1 MRVLYLSILSFCFV
15 IVACETESNQ
25 QKYGYNIEINQQVLS
40 DSSIVKYYQPFKKNL
55 EESLMNTPISYSPE
69 TYKKNDGELNSTL
82 SNMFADATY
91 EMSNPVFNKMSGE
104 NIDIVLLNNGGIR
117 SIISKGNISEKTAF
131 ELMPF
136 ENSIVVLELN
146 GLSII
151 KMIDYLKKV
160 KLQHPISGLQITL
173 NNDYSVNEVLDDMTK
188 AIFVGDENNKVS
200 SVRRNLQTS
209 YVRRLINLLAQDYYD
224 ELATAA
230 AYDSLR
236 QIQKLVRKTSTDI
249 PTRSHRKLISWIIE
263 SGLDRAN

>member
-1 MRVLYLSILSFCFV
+1 MRVLYLSILSLCLV

-25 QKYGYNIEINQQVLS
+25 QKYGYNIEINQKVLS

-91 EMSNPVFNKMSGE
+91 EMSNPVFNKMSGK

-117 SIISKGNISEKTAF
+117 SIISRGNISEKTAF

-136 ENSIVVLELN
+136 ENSIVVLELS

-151 KMIDYLKKV
+151 KMIDYLRKV

-173 NNDYSVNEVLDDMTK
+173 NNDYSVNEVKINGVDIENEKKYYVATTDYLLEGGDKMYFLAETTK
-188 AIFVGDENNKVS
+188 TTYINYKMRDI
-200 SVRRNLQTS
+200 
-209 YVRRLINLLAQDYYD
+209 LIDYFKKYD
-224 ELATAA
+224 TL
-230 AYDSLR
+230 
-236 QIQKLVRKTSTDI
+236 KLKSDNRFIRIK
-249 PTRSHRKLISWIIE
+249 
-263 SGLDRAN
+263 

>member
-25 QKYGYNIEINQQVLS
+25 QNRGHNIEINQQILS

-55 EESLMNTPISYSPE
+55 EESLINTPISYSSE

-82 SNMFADATY
+82 SNLFSDATY
-91 EMSNPVFNKMSGE
+91 EMSNPVFNKMSGK

-136 ENSIVVLELN
+136 ENSIVVLELS

-151 KMIDYLKKV
+151 KMIDYLRKV

-173 NNDYSVNEVLDDMTK
+173 NNDYSVNEVKINGVSIENEKKYYVATTDYLLEGGDKMYFLAETTK
-188 AIFVGDENNKVS
+188 
-200 SVRRNLQTS
+200 T
-209 YVRRLINLLAQDYYD
+209 
-224 ELATAA
+224 
-230 AYDSLR
+230 
-236 QIQKLVRKTSTDI
+236 TDI
-249 PTRSHRKLISWIIE
+249 NYKMRDILIDYFKKYDTLKLKSDNRFI
-263 SGLDRAN
+263 RTK

>member
-1 MRVLYLSILSFCFV
+1 MRVFYLTILSFCLV

-136 ENSIVVLELN
+136 ENSIVVLELS

-151 KMIDYLKKV
+151 KMIDYLRKV

-173 NNDYSVNEVLDDMTK
+173 NNDYSVNEVKINGVSIEKEKKYYVATTDYLLEGGDKMYFLAETTK
-188 AIFVGDENNKVS
+188 
-200 SVRRNLQTS
+200 T
-209 YVRRLINLLAQDYYD
+209 
-224 ELATAA
+224 
-230 AYDSLR
+230 
-236 QIQKLVRKTSTDI
+236 TDI
-249 PTRSHRKLISWIIE
+249 NYKMRDILIDYFKKHDTLKLKSDNRFIR
-263 SGLDRAN
+263 LK

>member
-1 MRVLYLSILSFCFV
+1 MRVLYLSILSFCFA

-91 EMSNPVFNKMSGE
+91 EMSNPVFNKMSGK

-136 ENSIVVLELN
+136 ENSIVVLELS

-151 KMIDYLKKV
+151 KMIDYLRKV

-173 NNDYSVNEVLDDMTK
+173 NNDYSVNEVKINGVSIENEKKYYVATTDYLLEGGDKMYFLAETTK
-188 AIFVGDENNKVS
+188 
-200 SVRRNLQTS
+200 T
-209 YVRRLINLLAQDYYD
+209 
-224 ELATAA
+224 
-230 AYDSLR
+230 
-236 QIQKLVRKTSTDI
+236 TDI
-249 PTRSHRKLISWIIE
+249 NYKMRDILIDYFKKYDTLKLKSDNRFIRIK
-263 SGLDRAN
+263 

>member
-15 IVACETESNQ
+15 LVACKTESNW

-40 DSSIVKYYQPFKKNL
+40 DSSVVKYYQPFKKNL

-91 EMSNPVFNKMSGE
+91 EMSNPVFNKMSGK

-136 ENSIVVLELN
+136 ENSIVVLELS

-151 KMIDYLKKV
+151 KMIDYLRKV

-173 NNDYSVNEVLDDMTK
+173 NNDYSVNEVKINGVSIENEKKYYVATTDYLLEGGDKMYFLAETTK
-188 AIFVGDENNKVS
+188 
-200 SVRRNLQTS
+200 T
-209 YVRRLINLLAQDYYD
+209 
-224 ELATAA
+224 
-230 AYDSLR
+230 
-236 QIQKLVRKTSTDI
+236 TDI
-249 PTRSHRKLISWIIE
+249 NYKMRDILIDYFKKYDTLKLKSDNRFIRIK
-263 SGLDRAN
+263 

>member
-1 MRVLYLSILSFCFV
+1 
-15 IVACETESNQ
+15 
-25 QKYGYNIEINQQVLS
+25 
-40 DSSIVKYYQPFKKNL
+40 
-55 EESLMNTPISYSPE
+55 MNTPISYSPE

-91 EMSNPVFNKMSGE
+91 EMSNPVFNKMSGK

-151 KMIDYLKKV
+151 KMIDYLRKV

-173 NNDYSVNEVLDDMTK
+173 NNDYSVNEVKINGVSIENEKKYYVATTDYLLEGGDKMYFLAETTK
-188 AIFVGDENNKVS
+188 
-200 SVRRNLQTS
+200 T
-209 YVRRLINLLAQDYYD
+209 
-224 ELATAA
+224 
-230 AYDSLR
+230 
-236 QIQKLVRKTSTDI
+236 TDI
-249 PTRSHRKLISWIIE
+249 NYKMRDILIDYFKKYDTLKLKSDNRFI
-263 SGLDRAN
+263 RTK

>member
-1 MRVLYLSILSFCFV
+1 MRVLYLSILSFCFAL
-15 IVACETESNQ
+15 VACKTESNQ

-136 ENSIVVLELN
+136 ENSIVVLELS

-151 KMIDYLKKV
+151 KMIDYLRKV

-173 NNDYSVNEVLDDMTK
+173 NNDYSVNEVKINGVSIENEKKYYVATTDYLLEGGDKMYFLAETTK
-188 AIFVGDENNKVS
+188 
-200 SVRRNLQTS
+200 T
-209 YVRRLINLLAQDYYD
+209 
-224 ELATAA
+224 
-230 AYDSLR
+230 
-236 QIQKLVRKTSTDI
+236 TDI
-249 PTRSHRKLISWIIE
+249 NYKMRDILIDYFKKYDTLKLKSDNRFI
-263 SGLDRAN
+263 RTK

>member
-1 MRVLYLSILSFCFV
+1 MRVFYLSILSFCFV
-15 IVACETESNQ
+15 LVACETESNQ

-151 KMIDYLKKV
+151 KMIDYLRKV

-173 NNDYSVNEVLDDMTK
+173 NNDYSVNEVKINGVSIENEKKYYVATTDYLLEGGDKMYFLAETTK
-188 AIFVGDENNKVS
+188 
-200 SVRRNLQTS
+200 T
-209 YVRRLINLLAQDYYD
+209 
-224 ELATAA
+224 
-230 AYDSLR
+230 
-236 QIQKLVRKTSTDI
+236 TDI
-249 PTRSHRKLISWIIE
+249 NYKMRDILIDYFKKYDTLKLKSDNRFIRIK
-263 SGLDRAN
+263 

>member
-91 EMSNPVFNKMSGE
+91 EMSNPVFNKMSGK

-151 KMIDYLKKV
+151 KMIDYLRKV

-173 NNDYSVNEVLDDMTK
+173 NNDYSVNEVKINGVSIENEKKYYVATTDYLLEGGDKMYFLAETTK
-188 AIFVGDENNKVS
+188 
-200 SVRRNLQTS
+200 T
-209 YVRRLINLLAQDYYD
+209 
-224 ELATAA
+224 
-230 AYDSLR
+230 
-236 QIQKLVRKTSTDI
+236 TDI
-249 PTRSHRKLISWIIE
+249 NYKMRDILIDYFKKYDTLKLKSDNRFI
-263 SGLDRAN
+263 RTK

>member
-1 MRVLYLSILSFCFV
+1 MRVLYLSILSFCFAL
-15 IVACETESNQ
+15 VACKTESNQ

-136 ENSIVVLELN
+136 ENSIVVLELS

-151 KMIDYLKKV
+151 KMIDYLRKV

-173 NNDYSVNEVLDDMTK
+173 NNDYSVNEVKINGVSIENEKKYYVATTDYLLEGGDKMYFLAETTK
-188 AIFVGDENNKVS
+188 
-200 SVRRNLQTS
+200 T
-209 YVRRLINLLAQDYYD
+209 
-224 ELATAA
+224 
-230 AYDSLR
+230 
-236 QIQKLVRKTSTDI
+236 TDI
-249 PTRSHRKLISWIIE
+249 NYKMRDILIDYFKQYDTLKLKSDNRFIRINE
-263 SGLDRAN
+263 

>member
-1 MRVLYLSILSFCFV
+1 
-15 IVACETESNQ
+15 
-25 QKYGYNIEINQQVLS
+25 
-40 DSSIVKYYQPFKKNL
+40 
-55 EESLMNTPISYSPE
+55 MNTPISYSPE

-91 EMSNPVFNKMSGE
+91 EMSNPVFNKMSGK

-151 KMIDYLKKV
+151 KMIDYLRKV

-173 NNDYSVNEVLDDMTK
+173 NNDYSVNEVKINGVSIENEKKYYVATTDYLLEGGDKMYFLAETTK
-188 AIFVGDENNKVS
+188 
-200 SVRRNLQTS
+200 T
-209 YVRRLINLLAQDYYD
+209 
-224 ELATAA
+224 
-230 AYDSLR
+230 
-236 QIQKLVRKTSTDI
+236 TDI
-249 PTRSHRKLISWIIE
+249 NYKMRDILIDYFKKYDTLKLKSDNRFIRIKWIE
-263 SGLDRAN
+263 KPF

>member
-15 IVACETESNQ
+15 LVACKTESNW

-40 DSSIVKYYQPFKKNL
+40 DSSVVKYYQPFKKNL
-55 EESLMNTPISYSPE
+55 EESLMNTPISYSPK

-91 EMSNPVFNKMSGE
+91 EMSNPVFNKMSGK

-151 KMIDYLKKV
+151 KMIDYLRKV

-173 NNDYSVNEVLDDMTK
+173 NNEYSVNEVKINGVSIENEKKYYVATTDYLLEGGDKMYFLAETTK
-188 AIFVGDENNKVS
+188 
-200 SVRRNLQTS
+200 T
-209 YVRRLINLLAQDYYD
+209 
-224 ELATAA
+224 
-230 AYDSLR
+230 
-236 QIQKLVRKTSTDI
+236 TDI
-249 PTRSHRKLISWIIE
+249 NYKMRDILIDYFKQYDTLKLKSDNRFIRINE
-263 SGLDRAN
+263 

>member
-1 MRVLYLSILSFCFV
+1 MRVFYLSILSFCFV

-136 ENSIVVLELN
+136 ENSIVVLELS

-151 KMIDYLKKV
+151 KMIDYLRKV

-173 NNDYSVNEVLDDMTK
+173 NNDYSVNEVKINGVSIENEKKYYVATTDYLLEGGDKMYFLAETTK
-188 AIFVGDENNKVS
+188 TTNINYKMRDI
-200 SVRRNLQTS
+200 
-209 YVRRLINLLAQDYYD
+209 LIDYFKQYD
-224 ELATAA
+224 TL
-230 AYDSLR
+230 
-236 QIQKLVRKTSTDI
+236 KLKSDNRFIRKN
-249 PTRSHRKLISWIIE
+249 E
-263 SGLDRAN
+263 

>member
-1 MRVLYLSILSFCFV
+1 
-15 IVACETESNQ
+15 
-25 QKYGYNIEINQQVLS
+25 
-40 DSSIVKYYQPFKKNL
+40 
-55 EESLMNTPISYSPE
+55 MNTPISYSPK

-91 EMSNPVFNKMSGE
+91 EMSNPVFYKISGK

-151 KMIDYLKKV
+151 KMIDYLRKV

-173 NNDYSVNEVLDDMTK
+173 NNDYSVNEVKINGVSIENEKKYNVATTDYLLEGGDKMYFLAETTK
-188 AIFVGDENNKVS
+188 
-200 SVRRNLQTS
+200 T
-209 YVRRLINLLAQDYYD
+209 
-224 ELATAA
+224 
-230 AYDSLR
+230 
-236 QIQKLVRKTSTDI
+236 TDI
-249 PTRSHRKLISWIIE
+249 NYKMRDILIDYFKKYDTLKLKSDNRFIRSKWIE
-263 SGLDRAN
+263 KPF

>member
-1 MRVLYLSILSFCFV
+1 MRVLNLSILSFCFV
-15 IVACETESNQ
+15 LVACETESNQ
-25 QKYGYNIEINQQVLS
+25 QKGGYNIEINQQVLS

-55 EESLMNTPISYSPE
+55 EESLMNIPISYSPV

-136 ENSIVVLELN
+136 ENSIVVLELS

-151 KMIDYLKKV
+151 KMIDYLRKV

-173 NNDYSVNEVLDDMTK
+173 NNDYSVNEVKINGVSIENEKKYYVATTDYLLEG
-188 AIFVGDENNKVS
+188 GDKMYFLSE
-200 SVRRNLQTS
+200 T
-209 YVRRLINLLAQDYYD
+209 I
-224 ELATAA
+224 
-230 AYDSLR
+230 
-236 QIQKLVRKTSTDI
+236 KTTDI
-249 PTRSHRKLISWIIE
+249 NYKMRDVLIDYFKKYDTLKLKSDNRFIRIK
-263 SGLDRAN
+263 

>member
-1 MRVLYLSILSFCFV
+1 MRVFYLSILSFCFV

-136 ENSIVVLELN
+136 ENSIVVLELS

-151 KMIDYLKKV
+151 KMIDYLRKV

-173 NNDYSVNEVLDDMTK
+173 NNDYSVNEVK
-188 AIFVGDENNKVS
+188 INGVSIENNKKY
-200 SVRRNLQTS
+200 
-209 YVRRLINLLAQDYYD
+209 YVATTDYLLEGGDKMYF
-224 ELATAA
+224 LAETT
-230 AYDSLR
+230 
-236 QIQKLVRKTSTDI
+236 KTTDI
-249 PTRSHRKLISWIIE
+249 NYKMRDILIDYFKKYDTLKLKSDNRFIRINE
-263 SGLDRAN
+263 

>member
-1 MRVLYLSILSFCFV
+1 MVKTKITNLTLFFNMRVLYLSILSFCFV

-25 QKYGYNIEINQQVLS
+25 QNRGHNIEINQQILS

-55 EESLMNTPISYSPE
+55 EESLINTPISYSSE

-82 SNMFADATY
+82 SNLFADATY
-91 EMSNPVFNKMSGE
+91 EMSNPVFNKMSGK

-136 ENSIVVLELN
+136 ENSIVVLELS

-151 KMIDYLKKV
+151 KMIDYLRKV

-173 NNDYSVNEVLDDMTK
+173 NNDYSVNEVKINGVSIENEKKYYVATTDYLLEGGDKMYFLAETTK
-188 AIFVGDENNKVS
+188 
-200 SVRRNLQTS
+200 T
-209 YVRRLINLLAQDYYD
+209 
-224 ELATAA
+224 
-230 AYDSLR
+230 
-236 QIQKLVRKTSTDI
+236 TDI
-249 PTRSHRKLISWIIE
+249 NYKMRDILIDYFKKYDTLKLKSDNRFI
-263 SGLDRAN
+263 RTK

>member
-15 IVACETESNQ
+15 LFACETESNQ
-25 QKYGYNIEINQQVLS
+25 QKYGFNIEINQQVLS

-91 EMSNPVFNKMSGE
+91 EMSNPVFNKMSGK

-136 ENSIVVLELN
+136 ENSIIVLELN

-151 KMIDYLKKV
+151 KMIDFLRKV

-173 NNDYSVNEVLDDMTK
+173 NNDYSVNEVKINGVSIENEKKYYVATTDYLLEGGDKMYFLAETTK
-188 AIFVGDENNKVS
+188 TTDINYKMRDILIDYFKKYDTLKLRSDNRFI
-200 SVRRNLQTS
+200 RRN
-209 YVRRLINLLAQDYYD
+209 
-224 ELATAA
+224 E
-230 AYDSLR
+230 
-236 QIQKLVRKTSTDI
+236 
-249 PTRSHRKLISWIIE
+249 
-263 SGLDRAN
+263 

>member
-1 MRVLYLSILSFCFV
+1 MRILYLSILSFCFV

-25 QKYGYNIEINQQVLS
+25 QKYGFNIEINQQVLS
-40 DSSIVKYYQPFKKNL
+40 DSSVVKYYQPFKKNL

-136 ENSIVVLELN
+136 ENSIVVLELS

-151 KMIDYLKKV
+151 KMIDYLRKV

-173 NNDYSVNEVLDDMTK
+173 NNDYSVNEVKINGVSIENEKKYYVATTDYLLEGGDKMYFLAETTK
-188 AIFVGDENNKVS
+188 
-200 SVRRNLQTS
+200 T
-209 YVRRLINLLAQDYYD
+209 
-224 ELATAA
+224 
-230 AYDSLR
+230 
-236 QIQKLVRKTSTDI
+236 TDI
-249 PTRSHRKLISWIIE
+249 NYKMRDILIDYFKKYDTLKLKSDNRFIRIK
-263 SGLDRAN
+263 

>member
-1 MRVLYLSILSFCFV
+1 MRVLHLSILSLCLV
-15 IVACETESNQ
+15 IVACETVSNQ
-25 QKYGYNIEINQQVLS
+25 QKYGYNIEINQKVLS

-151 KMIDYLKKV
+151 KMIDYLRKV

-173 NNDYSVNEVLDDMTK
+173 NNDYSVNEVKINGVSIQNEKKYYVATTDYLLEGGDKMYFLAESTK
-188 AIFVGDENNKVS
+188 
-200 SVRRNLQTS
+200 T
-209 YVRRLINLLAQDYYD
+209 
-224 ELATAA
+224 
-230 AYDSLR
+230 
-236 QIQKLVRKTSTDI
+236 TDI
-249 PTRSHRKLISWIIE
+249 NYKMRDILIDYFKKYDTLKLKSDNRFIRIK
-263 SGLDRAN
+263 

>member
-55 EESLMNTPISYSPE
+55 EESLLNTPISYSPE

-151 KMIDYLKKV
+151 KMIDYLRKV

-173 NNDYSVNEVLDDMTK
+173 NNDYSVNEVKINGVSIENEKKYYVATTDYLLEGGDKMYFLAETTK
-188 AIFVGDENNKVS
+188 
-200 SVRRNLQTS
+200 T
-209 YVRRLINLLAQDYYD
+209 
-224 ELATAA
+224 
-230 AYDSLR
+230 
-236 QIQKLVRKTSTDI
+236 TDI
-249 PTRSHRKLISWIIE
+249 NYKMRDILIDYFKKYDTLKLKSDNRFIRINE
-263 SGLDRAN
+263 

>member
-25 QKYGYNIEINQQVLS
+25 QKYGYNIEINKQVLS

-91 EMSNPVFNKMSGE
+91 EMSNPVFNKMSGK

-151 KMIDYLKKV
+151 KMIDYLRKV

-173 NNDYSVNEVLDDMTK
+173 NNDYSVNEVKINGVSIENEKKYYVATTDYLLEGGDKMYFLAETTK
-188 AIFVGDENNKVS
+188 
-200 SVRRNLQTS
+200 T
-209 YVRRLINLLAQDYYD
+209 
-224 ELATAA
+224 
-230 AYDSLR
+230 
-236 QIQKLVRKTSTDI
+236 TDI
-249 PTRSHRKLISWIIE
+249 NYKMRDILIDYFKKYDTLKLKSDNRFIRIK
-263 SGLDRAN
+263 

>member
-1 MRVLYLSILSFCFV
+1 MRVFYLSILSFCFV

-151 KMIDYLKKV
+151 KMIDYLRKV

-173 NNDYSVNEVLDDMTK
+173 NNDYSVNEVKINGVSIENEKKYYVATTNYLLEGGDKMYFLAETTK
-188 AIFVGDENNKVS
+188 
-200 SVRRNLQTS
+200 T
-209 YVRRLINLLAQDYYD
+209 
-224 ELATAA
+224 
-230 AYDSLR
+230 
-236 QIQKLVRKTSTDI
+236 TDI
-249 PTRSHRKLISWIIE
+249 NYKMRDILIDYFKKYDTLKLKSDNRFIRIK
-263 SGLDRAN
+263 

>member
-1 MRVLYLSILSFCFV
+1 MRVLYLSILSFCFAL
-15 IVACETESNQ
+15 VACKNESNQ

-91 EMSNPVFNKMSGE
+91 EMSNPVFNKMSGK

-117 SIISKGNISEKTAF
+117 SIISEGNISEKTAF

-136 ENSIVVLELN
+136 ENSIVVLELS

-151 KMIDYLKKV
+151 KMIDYLRKV

-173 NNDYSVNEVLDDMTK
+173 NNDYSVNEVKINGVSIENEKKYYVATTDYLLEGGDKMYFLAETTK
-188 AIFVGDENNKVS
+188 
-200 SVRRNLQTS
+200 T
-209 YVRRLINLLAQDYYD
+209 
-224 ELATAA
+224 
-230 AYDSLR
+230 
-236 QIQKLVRKTSTDI
+236 TDI
-249 PTRSHRKLISWIIE
+249 NYKMRDVLIDYFKKYDTLKLKSDNRFIRIK
-263 SGLDRAN
+263 

>member
-1 MRVLYLSILSFCFV
+1 MRVFYPSILSFCFV

-151 KMIDYLKKV
+151 KMIDYLRKV

-173 NNDYSVNEVLDDMTK
+173 NNDYSVNEVKINGVSIENEKKYYVATTDYLLEGGDKMYFLAETTK
-188 AIFVGDENNKVS
+188 
-200 SVRRNLQTS
+200 T
-209 YVRRLINLLAQDYYD
+209 
-224 ELATAA
+224 
-230 AYDSLR
+230 
-236 QIQKLVRKTSTDI
+236 TDI
-249 PTRSHRKLISWIIE
+249 NYKMRDILIDYFKKYDTLKLKSDNRFI
-263 SGLDRAN
+263 RTK

>member
-1 MRVLYLSILSFCFV
+1 MRVLYLSILSFCFAL
-15 IVACETESNQ
+15 VACKTESNQ

-55 EESLMNTPISYSPE
+55 EEALMNTPISYSPE

-117 SIISKGNISEKTAF
+117 SIISRGNISEKTAF

-136 ENSIVVLELN
+136 ENSIVVLELS

-151 KMIDYLKKV
+151 KMIDYLRKV

-173 NNDYSVNEVLDDMTK
+173 NNDYSVNEVKINGVSIENEKKYYVATTDYLLEGGDKMYFLAETTK
-188 AIFVGDENNKVS
+188 
-200 SVRRNLQTS
+200 T
-209 YVRRLINLLAQDYYD
+209 
-224 ELATAA
+224 
-230 AYDSLR
+230 
-236 QIQKLVRKTSTDI
+236 TDI
-249 PTRSHRKLISWIIE
+249 NYKMRDILIDYFKKYDTLKLKSDNRFMRIK
-263 SGLDRAN
+263 

>member
-25 QKYGYNIEINQQVLS
+25 QNRGHNIEINQQILS

-82 SNMFADATY
+82 STMFADATY
-91 EMSNPVFNKMSGE
+91 EMSNPVFNKMSGK

-136 ENSIVVLELN
+136 ENSIVVLELS
-146 GLSII
+146 GFSII
-151 KMIDYLKKV
+151 KMIDYLRKV

-173 NNDYSVNEVLDDMTK
+173 NNDYSVNEVKINGVSIENEKKYYVATTDYLLEGGDKMYFLAETTK
-188 AIFVGDENNKVS
+188 
-200 SVRRNLQTS
+200 T
-209 YVRRLINLLAQDYYD
+209 
-224 ELATAA
+224 
-230 AYDSLR
+230 
-236 QIQKLVRKTSTDI
+236 TDI
-249 PTRSHRKLISWIIE
+249 NYKMRDILIDYFKKYDTLKLKSDNRFIRIK
-263 SGLDRAN
+263 

>member
-55 EESLMNTPISYSPE
+55 EESLMNTPISYSPKI
-69 TYKKNDGELNSTL
+69 YKKNDGELNSTL

-91 EMSNPVFNKMSGE
+91 EMSNPVFNKMSGK

-136 ENSIVVLELN
+136 ENSIVVLELS

-151 KMIDYLKKV
+151 KMIDYLRKV
-160 KLQHPISGLQITL
+160 KLQHPIRGLQIIL
-173 NNDYSVNEVLDDMTK
+173 NNDYSVNEVKINGVSIEEEKKYYVATTDYLLQGGDKMYFLAETTK
-188 AIFVGDENNKVS
+188 
-200 SVRRNLQTS
+200 T
-209 YVRRLINLLAQDYYD
+209 
-224 ELATAA
+224 
-230 AYDSLR
+230 
-236 QIQKLVRKTSTDI
+236 TDI
-249 PTRSHRKLISWIIE
+249 NYKMRDILIDYFKKYDTLKLKSDNRFTRIK
-263 SGLDRAN
+263 

>member
-15 IVACETESNQ
+15 LVACKTESNW

-91 EMSNPVFNKMSGE
+91 EMSNPVFNKMSGK

-151 KMIDYLKKV
+151 KMIDYLRKV

-173 NNDYSVNEVLDDMTK
+173 NNDYSVNEVKINGVSIENEKKYYVATTDYLLEGGDKMYFLAETTK
-188 AIFVGDENNKVS
+188 
-200 SVRRNLQTS
+200 T
-209 YVRRLINLLAQDYYD
+209 
-224 ELATAA
+224 
-230 AYDSLR
+230 
-236 QIQKLVRKTSTDI
+236 TDI
-249 PTRSHRKLISWIIE
+249 NYKMRDILIDYFKKYDTLKLKSDNRFIRIK
-263 SGLDRAN
+263 